1 MAFIVTDNCIGC
13 KNMDCVEVC
22 PVDCFYQGLNLLVI
36 HPGECVDCGLCQPE
50 CRSGAIFGEEDLPK
64 DKKRFTKINA
74 DLAKIWPVIT
84 EKEIL
89 A

>member
-36 HPGECVDCGLCQPE
+36 HPGECGLCQPE
-50 CRSGAIFGEEDLPK
+50 CRSNAIFSEDNLPK
-64 DKKRFTKINA
+64 DKNRFTKINA

-89 A
+89 I